1 MTGSAPKRAAIV
13 CSICSRFI
21 PLETS
26 NTDERGNA
34 VHEECYVHK
43 TISKF
48 RTASALHLSEEW
60 LSVILLRFQL
70 RFREADNY

>member
-1 MTGSAPKRAAIV
+1 MTGSAPERVAIV

-34 VHEECYVHK
+34 VHEDCYVHR
-43 TISKF
+43 TIEKF
-48 RTASALHLSEEW
+48 RTAIPLHLSEDW
-60 LSVILLRFQL
+60 LSAILLRFQL
-70 RFREADNY
+70 RLREADNY

>member
-26 NTDERGNA
+26 NTDEHGNA
-34 VHEECYVHK
+34 VHEECYVRK
-43 TISKF
+43 TIAKF
-48 RTASALHLSEEW
+48 RPVAAPHVSEDW
-60 LSVILLRFQL
+60 LGAILLRFQL

>member
-26 NTDERGNA
+26 KTDERGNA
-34 VHEECYVHK
+34 VHEDCYVHK
-43 TISKF
+43 TIAKF
-48 RTASALHLSEEW
+48 RTATPRRLHKDW
-60 LSVILLRFQL
+60 LSAILLRVQL
-70 RFREADNY
+70 RLREADNY